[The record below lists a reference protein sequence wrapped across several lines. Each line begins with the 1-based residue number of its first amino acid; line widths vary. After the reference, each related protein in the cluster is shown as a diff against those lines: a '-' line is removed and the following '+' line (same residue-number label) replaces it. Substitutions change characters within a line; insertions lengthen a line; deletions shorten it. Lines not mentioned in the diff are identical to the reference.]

1 MSRLRVAPIVEGH
14 GEYNAVRTL
23 LERVWCELLGGE
35 FIEVIR
41 PIRWPRSKLVKKD
54 ELIKV
59 VKLAALKLQPVSADP
74 CLILVLID
82 AETDAPCAKGP
93 ELLGYAQGARLD
105 FDIACVLANVEYET
119 WFVAAADSLR
129 KYLKLPA
136 PDELPEEPE
145 QSRFGKA
152 WVERHFHGNY
162 SETIEQPAMT
172 ATMDLALCRER
183 SPSFDKLCRDLE
195 RRLVRLPAA
204 K

>member
-1 MSRLRVAPIVEGH
+1 MNRLRVAPIVEGH
-14 GEYNAVRTL
+14 GECEAVRTL

-41 PIRWPRSKLVKKD
+41 PIRRPRSKLVKKD
-54 ELIKV
+54 ELIKA
-59 VKLAALKLQPVSADP
+59 VKLAALKLHTDPVSADP

-82 AETDAPCAKGP
+82 ADTDAPCAKGP
-93 ELLGYAQGARLD
+93 ELLDYAHDGQSD
-105 FDIACVLANVEYET
+105 FDTACVLANVEYET

-136 PDELPEEPE
+136 PNELPEEPE

-195 RRLVRLPAA
+195 RRLV
-204 K
+204 